1 MKRIKKTKNPYLLL
15 ECDQFNLLTSLNK
28 SWPKRKNQNQHQI
41 TMVFHRKLVQQL
53 TRLGVCYCKSN
64 ISIL

>member
-1 MKRIKKTKNPYLLL
+1 MKRIKKTK
-15 ECDQFNLLTSLNK
+15 
-28 SWPKRKNQNQHQI
+28 NQHQI

-64 ISIL
+64 ISTL